1 MRRLTWYIM
10 KKMTVNFIVLFTLFF
25 LLGALIDI
33 VVNLDEFGKTAS
45 ALSADS
51 GIFVK
56 IFTVIQVAVGYEGPR
71 LFQVFAYLHGVI
83 AIGAMCFTAANMLR
97 SREFVA
103 IMAAG
108 ISLQRIALPFV
119 YVMAGISVLALFN
132 QEFMLPKVA
141 PLLLRDHE
149 ESGSKSVSSF
159 SVPFTKD
166 SKGSLLLAP
175 SVDPSTGVI
184 TEPSFLERDSI
195 GRMVRQIKA
204 DSANWDEESNTG
216 WILTNGV
223 TVEIAFDVD
232 SGQATTFAPQ
242 PIDFYETDLSP
253 SILMLRRYSQYIG
266 MLGMTQLN
274 KMIDAKG
281 AFGDE
286 TMLLRHWYSRFA
298 SIALNLLTMIIAI
311 PFFVTKDDV
320 VISRQAIKSGAI
332 GLTILFGGMVVM
344 LMPIAGVPAM
354 VSVFLP
360 SIVLIPIA
368 LLRGLTIRT

>member
-1 MRRLTWYIM
+1 M

-25 LLGALIDI
+25 LLGAVIDI

-108 ISLQRIALPFV
+108 ISLQRIAFPFV
-119 YVMAGISVLALFN
+119 YVMAGISVLALLN

-175 SVDPSTGVI
+175 SVDPSTGVV

-204 DSANWDEESNTG
+204 DSAYWDEESNAG

-223 TVEIAFDVD
+223 AVEIAFDVD

-274 KMIDAKG
+274 KMIDARG